1 MKTKITKRKVDELRG
16 QAPAAGRTVYAYDTE
31 LSGFGVWVT
40 RTGAASFF
48 IEYRL
53 ANRVMSSRRMAIGRY
68 GRITADAAR
77 QRAKELLAQVTGGT
91 DVARIKAEERRAVT
105 VAALIP
111 VYLKARRDDL
121 RPSSHSEARRY
132 LERAWAPL
140 HGLPAAAVSRQ
151 DVIAALGEI
160 EEGRGKV
167 AADRA
172 RAHLSSLFGWAID
185 RGHCG
190 ANPTQNIRQRANGG
204 SRERVLSEAE
214 LIAIWRAC
222 GDDDY
227 GCIVRLLIL
236 TGQRKTEIA
245 DLQWREIDFGRRQ
258 ILLPAERAKNHREH
272 IVPLHDVAMAILRA
286 APRRLRRDFVF
297 GNGARGFQGW
307 SRAKAALDARLAN
320 ANMAGWTIHDLRRSV
335 ATHLGEN
342 GFAQP
347 HIVEA
352 VLNHVSGTKARVAG
366 VYNKAAYANE
376 KRQALDLWGT
386 HLVALTEGRDCNV
399 VVLEARR

>member
-1 MKTKITKRKVDELRG
+1 MRVKITKRKVDELRG
-16 QAPAAGRTVYAYDTE
+16 QAPASGRTVYAYDTE

-40 RTGAASFF
+40 RAGAASFF

-53 ANRVMSSRRMAIGRY
+53 ANRVMSSKRMAIGRY
-68 GRITADAAR
+68 GRITADEAR

-91 DVARIKAEERRAVT
+91 DVARLKAGERRAVT

-111 VYLKARRDDL
+111 MYLKARRDDL
-121 RPSSHSEARRY
+121 RPSSHSEATRY

-151 DVIAALGEI
+151 DVVAALGEI
-160 EEGRGKV
+160 EVERGKT

-185 RGHCG
+185 RGYCET
-190 ANPTQNIRQRANGG
+190 NPTRNIRQRANGG

-227 GCIVRLLIL
+227 GRIVRLLVL
-236 TGQRKTEIA
+236 TGQRRTEVA
-245 DLQWREIDFGRRQ
+245 DLQWREIDLARRQ
-258 ILLPAERAKNHREH
+258 ILLPADRAKNHREH
-272 IVPLHDVAMAILRA
+272 IIPLSDEAMAILRA
-286 APRRLRRDFVF
+286 VPRRLERDFVF

-352 VLNHVSGTKARVAG
+352 VLNHISGTKARVAG

-376 KRQALDLWGT
+376 KRQALDLWAA
-386 HLVALTEGRDCNV
+386 HLVALIEGRTSNV
-399 VVLEARR
+399 VPLEARR